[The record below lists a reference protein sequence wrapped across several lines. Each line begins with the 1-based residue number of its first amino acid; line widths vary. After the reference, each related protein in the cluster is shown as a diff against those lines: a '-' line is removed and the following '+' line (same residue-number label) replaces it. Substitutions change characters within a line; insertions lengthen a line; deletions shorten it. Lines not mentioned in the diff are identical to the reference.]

1 MFFFIYCL
9 TTKKGALPH
18 HCFYHLRTNLDCNP
32 VFFFFTDAISN
43 MESLLSSSSAW
54 TLKYKDVG
62 DVDDTRTPECAEG
75 FMTLLSVITGVVY
88 GDKCKK

>member
-1 MFFFIYCL
+1 
-9 TTKKGALPH
+9 
-18 HCFYHLRTNLDCNP
+18 
-32 VFFFFTDAISN
+32 

-88 GDKCKK
+88 EDKCKK